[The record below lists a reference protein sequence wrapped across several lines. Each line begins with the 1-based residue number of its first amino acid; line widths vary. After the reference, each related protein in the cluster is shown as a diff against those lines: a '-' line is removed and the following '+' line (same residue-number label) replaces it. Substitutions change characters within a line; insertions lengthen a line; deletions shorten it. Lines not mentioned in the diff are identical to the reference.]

1 MRKNDNSKIT
11 ARHDKQ
17 KYEWFVFAHYKDL
30 LGQIVYKFL
39 GEFHTSMEE
48 TSVYQL
54 VLTRKKTRIHFK
66 DLH

>member
-39 GEFHTSMEE
+39 DHIPLKIWLNLF
-48 TSVYQL
+48 
-54 VLTRKKTRIHFK
+54 IIF
-66 DLH
+66 